1 MKCLFLLIWFQAV
14 NKQVNIS
21 VLSGSWILFLG
32 FLFLFN
38 LKGLSQFPAFE
49 KIRMT
54 IPAEDQV
61 FTKVIRDVNGYFWFG
76 SAKGLFRFDG
86 TTFIPYHPLSDSV
99 DFHVTALYEDND
111 WVIWIGCADGKIFRM
126 KNERIEHF
134 DPEEGTSGEAIT
146 DILVAKDRTL
156 WWSTAGEGIYFYAN
170 NRVFNINHDD
180 GLRDDYVYDLEND
193 VEGFV
198 WAGTDGGL
206 VSCVYRGGKKIVTP
220 IDKSV
225 ELPDLIV
232 KVVKADE
239 QGNLWLGFQD
249 GGAGFLRQDR
259 KAFVRPPLEY
269 SWEAG
274 PVNAIVISDHTVWAG
289 TTAGRLME
297 INAAGDHLEISGL
310 LPENLSTGKI
320 YDLMEDL
327 EGNIWILASSG
338 VYRSTG
344 NRFRFLDHTTEGPL
358 QNIHAIMADG
368 KHPGVLWFSDDR
380 GLFSFDPAS
389 GAAKRYLEKFSEPGM
404 KVTCLQQDDYGYIW
418 AGTFNYGVFRIN
430 PGDGSVTRLTEKQGL
445 VNDNVLSVS
454 RHKDTLWLAT
464 LGGAS
469 ELVLDGSSRGR
480 SYHINSFNYQSGLAN
495 NFIYSVYEDGHDQI
509 WLATDGD
516 GINVRTAK
524 GWISYNEKDGLNDD
538 VIYSITG
545 DKYGN
550 IWSASASRGIFKFD
564 GTKFY
569 HYGLDEGLNSL
580 SISGITAVDDEILII
595 CEDGLDILHI
605 PSGIISHYG
614 EDEGFGGIQ
623 PDLNAISADHEGN
636 TWIGTRKGII
646 RYRAGNQ
653 VSYAPKPVL
662 EEFSVYLEPRPMKE
676 NLVLGYNDNHVSFRY
691 AGLWYTNP
699 EKVVYQVMLEGYDL
713 GWIDTYDRQVTYSS
727 LSPGNYTF
735 RVRSS
740 LDKSFV
746 NADEAG
752 YNFRIRQPF
761 WLSVWFI
768 IPVILFIFTGIYL
781 FIRMRENRLKKIEQE
796 KKEKVEFEF
805 QVLKNQVNPHF
816 LFNSFST
823 LIALIEEQPAQAVAY
838 TEKLSDFFRTILQ
851 YKDQKVIS
859 LVEELQLIESYFYL
873 LKKRFGDNLDLNI
886 NLEKNIRETFIPP
899 LTLQILIENAV
910 KHNVISKDK
919 PLVINIYEDEGRI
932 IVENNLQPKLTAE
945 VSTGIGLENIRKRYR
960 LITQNEIVTEKTDL
974 IFRISLPII
983 I

>member
-1 MKCLFLLIWFQAV
+1 MKCLSLLNWSQAV

-21 VLSGSWILFLG
+21 TLSGSWILFFG
-32 FLFLFN
+32 FIFLFN
-38 LKGLSQFPAFE
+38 LKGLAQLPALE
-49 KIRMT
+49 KIRVT
-54 IPAEDQV
+54 VPVENQV
-61 FTKVIRDVNGYFWFG
+61 FTKVIRDLNGYFWFG
-76 SAKGLFRFDG
+76 SGKGLFRFDG
-86 TTFIPYHPLSDSV
+86 TTFKPFHPLSDSV
-99 DFHVTALYEDND
+99 DFHVTALYEDHD
-111 WVIWIGCADGKIFRM
+111 WMIWIGCADGKIFRM
-126 KNERIEHF
+126 HNERIERF

-146 DILVAKDRTL
+146 DILVTKDRTL

-180 GLRDDYVYDLEND
+180 GLPDDYVYDLEND
-193 VEGFV
+193 NDGFV

-206 VSCVYRGGKKIVTP
+206 VSCVYRGGKKIVTLF
-220 IDKSV
+220 DKSV
-225 ELPDLIV
+225 ELPDIIV
-232 KVVKADE
+232 KAVKADE

-249 GGAGFLRQDR
+249 GGAGFLSPDR
-259 KAFVRPPLEY
+259 KTFVRPPVGY

-274 PVNAIVISDHTVWAG
+274 PVNALVISGNTAWAG
-289 TTAGRLME
+289 TTTGRLME
-297 INAAGDHLEISGL
+297 INSAGDLLKISEL
-310 LPENLSTGKI
+310 LPESLNTGKI

-327 EGNIWILASSG
+327 EGNIWILAASG
-338 VYRSTG
+338 LYRTTG
-344 NRFRFLDHTTEGPL
+344 NRFRFLERTREGSL
-358 QNIHAIMADG
+358 ENIHAIRADE
-368 KHPGVLWFSDDR
+368 KHRGSLWFSDDR
-380 GLFSFDPAS
+380 GLFTFDPAS
-389 GAAKRYLEKFSEPGM
+389 GSAKRYLEEFSEPGM

-418 AGTFNYGVFRIN
+418 AGTFNYGIFRIN

-445 VNDNVLSVS
+445 VNDNVLSIS

-469 ELVLDGSSRGR
+469 ELMLNGSSRGHFYTIR
-480 SYHINSFNYQSGLAN
+480 SFNYQSGLAN
-495 NFIYSVYEDGHDQI
+495 NFIYSVYEDGHDQV

-550 IWSASASRGIFKFD
+550 IWAASASKGVFKFD
-564 GTKFY
+564 GKKFF
-569 HYGLDEGLNSL
+569 HYGLEEGLYNL

-605 PSGIISHYG
+605 PSGTISHYG
-614 EDEGFGGIQ
+614 EEEGFGGIR
-623 PDLNAISADHEGN
+623 PDLNAVCSDSEGN

-646 RYRAGNQ
+646 RYRGGNQ
-653 VSYAPKPVL
+653 VSYAPQTVL

-676 NLVLGYNDNHVSFRY
+676 KLVLGYNDNHVSFRY

-727 LSPGNYTF
+727 LSPGKYTF
-735 RVRSS
+735 KIRSS

-746 NADEAG
+746 NADEIS
-752 YNFRIRQPF
+752 YSFRIRQPF
-761 WLSVWFI
+761 WLSAWFF
-768 IPVILFIFTGIYL
+768 IPMILLLIAGIYF
-781 FIRMRENRLKKIEQE
+781 FIRMRESRLKRIEQE

-823 LIALIEEQPAQAVAY
+823 LIALIEEQPEQAVAY

-851 YKDQKVIS
+851 YKDQKLIS
-859 LVEELQLIESYFYL
+859 LKEELSLIESYFYL
-873 LKKRFGDNLDLNI
+873 LKKRFGDNLDLKI
-886 NLEKNIRETFIPP
+886 VIDKKTMESFIPP
-899 LTLQILIENAV
+899 MTLQILIENAV

-919 PLVINIYEDEGRI
+919 PLLIRIYEEEGRI
-932 IVENNLQPKLTAE
+932 VVENNLQPKLTEE
-945 VSTGIGLENIRKRYR
+945 VSTGIGLENIRKRYK
-960 LITQNEIVTEKTDL
+960 LITEKEIIIEKTAL

-983 I
+983 A